1 MNAIDMIARRLR
13 LSFLNVQAAQE
24 ALPGIID
31 IMAEELKWSA
41 DEKKVSSNF
50 VHVWIKQLVNIH
62 RNYNRNKTQIELGH
76 LSKSKKYKITVKGI
90 YILQF

>member
-50 VHVWIKQLVNIH
+50 VHVWIKQLVSIH
-62 RNYNRNKTQIELGH
+62 RNYNINKTQIELGH
-76 LSKSKKYKITVKGI
+76 LSK
-90 YILQF
+90 